1 MSSLV
6 KKAYYIFIFQKKIL
20 LPAIIIS
27 VLLGFI
33 GHSMNGKPIS
43 TNTGLA
49 YLFILPLFQFF
60 VYELR
65 YAHEYYF
72 YYNLGI
78 SKLALWVAC
87 IAQALVFNL
96 VTSLL

>member
-1 MSSLV
+1 MSSFV
-6 KKAYYIFIFQKKIL
+6 KKAYYIFIFQKKFL

-33 GHSMNGKPIS
+33 GHSINGKPIG
-43 TNTGLA
+43 TNAGLA

-60 VYELR
+60 IYELR

-78 SKLALWVAC
+78 SKIALWIAC
-87 IAQALVFNL
+87 IVHALIL
-96 VTSLL
+96 SLATLLL